1 MLYVI
6 LIILAF
12 IIVFVL
18 LYNVCLR
25 KYKTPEKKQVSVLT
39 PNPKE
44 EKEKEDLPEILQEV
58 TRGNYMH
65 ELSDVDESEELE
77 INMVENKN
85 IKPLKN
91 EFEEIKLEDEMQ
103 DEALTTQDRLDEL
116 DGDQGQSSIGKQ
128 ISNMTPEMRAILI
141 SNLLPSKYFI
151 DKSLDIILSNTF
163 ILFDTQAPL
172 YMDVIM

>member
-1 MLYVI
+1 
-6 LIILAF
+6 
-12 IIVFVL
+12 
-18 LYNVCLR
+18 
-25 KYKTPEKKQVSVLT
+25 
-39 PNPKE
+39 
-44 EKEKEDLPEILQEV
+44 
-58 TRGNYMH
+58 MH

-103 DEALTTQDRLDEL
+103 DEALTTQDILDEL

-141 SNLLPSKYFI
+141 SNLLEKKNKF
-151 DKSLDIILSNTF
+151 
-163 ILFDTQAPL
+163 
-172 YMDVIM
+172 